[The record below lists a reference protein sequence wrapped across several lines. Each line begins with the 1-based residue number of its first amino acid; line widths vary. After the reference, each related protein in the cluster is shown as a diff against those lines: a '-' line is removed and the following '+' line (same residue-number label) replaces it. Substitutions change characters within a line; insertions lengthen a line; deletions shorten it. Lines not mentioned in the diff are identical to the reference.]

1 MNEEEK
7 HKFLTTAPVHRVISK
22 LAVPTIISM
31 LVVSFY
37 NIADTFF
44 VGQIDTQSTA
54 AVGIV
59 ASVMFIIQ
67 AVGFFFGH
75 GSGNYISRQLG
86 ARQLEN
92 ARRMVATGVVYSFSF
107 GVLIAVVGLLLLTP
121 ISLVLGSTPTI
132 LPYTEKYLAIILC
145 GAPLVST
152 QLTVNN
158 QMRLQGNAAY
168 AMVGIV
174 SGSILNLFLD
184 PLFIFTFGMG
194 VSGAA
199 LATVV
204 SQLFSLCLLLL
215 MTHYGG
221 NLRIDLR
228 LFTPSMEYICEIISG
243 GAPSLTR
250 QILNAIAGIMLNT
263 AAGRWGGDAAIAG
276 MSIVTRLSFFINA
289 VLIGF
294 GQGFQPLCGFSF
306 GAKLYR
312 RVMSGY
318 WFCVK
323 VGTVFLLVIAIFGL
337 GFAEEVIAIFR
348 KDDLDVITIGAS
360 AFRWQLI
367 TYPLGAIVMYSNMMM
382 QTIRKPVKAT
392 ILSGA
397 RQGLFF
403 IPCIIIM
410 PMFMG
415 LQGVVMCQAVADV
428 FSFLLAIP
436 LTTSV
441 LLELRDKELGKK

>member
-7 HKFLTTAPVHRVISK
+7 HRFLTTAPVPRVIGK
-22 LAVPTIISM
+22 LAVPSIISM

-86 ARQLEN
+86 ARHLEN
-92 ARRMVATGVVYSFSF
+92 AGRMVATGVIYSFSF
-107 GVLIAVVGLLLLTP
+107 GVLIAVVGLSLLTP
-121 ISLVLGSTPTI
+121 ISQALGSTPTI

-145 GAPLVST
+145 GAPFVST
-152 QLTVNN
+152 QLTINN
-158 QMRLQGNAAY
+158 QMRFQGNAAY

-174 SGSILNLFLD
+174 SGAVLNLLLD
-184 PLFIFTFGMG
+184 PLFIFTLEMG

-204 SQLFSLCLLLL
+204 SQFLALCLLVV

-221 NLRIDLR
+221 NLRINLR
-228 LFTPSMEYICEIISG
+228 LFTPSMQFIREIISG

-250 QILNAIAGIMLNT
+250 QILNSIAGIMLNT

-276 MSIVTRLSFFINA
+276 MSIVTRLSFFINS

-294 GQGFQPLCGFSF
+294 GQGFQPLCGFSY
-306 GAKLYR
+306 GAELYQ
-312 RVMSGY
+312 RVQRGY

-323 VGTVFLLVIAIFGL
+323 VGTAFLLVVAVFGL
-337 GFAEEVIAIFR
+337 GYAEEVIAIFR
-348 KDDLDVITIGAS
+348 NDADVISVGSS

-367 TYPLGAIVMYSNMMM
+367 TYPLGAVVMYSNMMM
-382 QTIRKPVKAT
+382 QTIRKPWKAT
-392 ILSGA
+392 ILSAA

-403 IPCIIIM
+403 IPCILIM
-410 PMFMG
+410 PMLMG
-415 LQGVVMCQAVADV
+415 LKGVVMCQAVADV

-436 LTTSV
+436 LTASV
-441 LLELRDKELGKK
+441 LFELKDKELHKK